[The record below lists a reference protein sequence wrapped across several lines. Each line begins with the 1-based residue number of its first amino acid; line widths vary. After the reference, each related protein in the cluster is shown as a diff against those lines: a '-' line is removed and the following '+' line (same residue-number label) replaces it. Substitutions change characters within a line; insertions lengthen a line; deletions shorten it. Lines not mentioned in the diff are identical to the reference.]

1 MNEPRRP
8 RPPRP
13 GDSPRA
19 RSVPSRSTRSR
30 PAEPIPA
37 RRPSAAPGPSAANPA
52 RRPGRGPRRL
62 PVGGWTLAGLIALA
76 VVLLLV
82 VIAVGVRATHGDT
95 ALPGTEVAGIDVG
108 GKSEAEIRDVLAPE
122 LSGERRLLLRTDDGI
137 IRVSL
142 NAAGYRVDLDGTARD
157 AVQAGRSGF
166 LAGIPATL
174 IGLVS
179 SRTSPVDADVD
190 DAKLRKALARVEK
203 QVGRKPYPGAL
214 SVDPD
219 TLDVTTEP
227 GKAGQTVDR
236 ERLEVT
242 AGRELM
248 AGRLGPIDV
257 PLRQV
262 SAVSEKRL
270 EELADEARRYVLK
283 PMRLTGAG
291 APLELTADEVA
302 PLLALQSRD
311 GGRKADLGVAAKPLR
326 ALLDRVQERGERAP
340 RDARISTPAAASGVL
355 TEKGDVRWEPRKAS
369 VTSGTARNGRTV
381 ERDKLA
387 TAIRKAVAK
396 GDHTVRVPTTTTKPK
411 VTTEGAR
418 KVRWLIGTFTT
429 PYTAGQPRVTNIR
442 QMAKTVDGTVIP
454 PGGSFSLNGITGE
467 RTKDKGYVEA
477 PFIAG
482 NKIEPSVGGGVSQ
495 FSTTIYN
502 AAYFAGLQIDA
513 FRAHSLYIDRYPAG
527 RESTLNY
534 PDIDMRWTNDTDAPV
549 VVRAS
554 FDDAGVTVALYGD
567 NDGRK
572 VSASAGDRE
581 PVEGGDFQITV
592 TRTIRY
598 GGGRKAEQPVTTRY
612 ENEVKDEAPDESS
625 EADAADPAA
634 DAAGT
639 E

>member
-1 MNEPRRP
+1 M
-8 RPPRP
+8 
-13 GDSPRA
+13 
-19 RSVPSRSTRSR
+19 
-30 PAEPIPA
+30 
-37 RRPSAAPGPSAANPA
+37 
-52 RRPGRGPRRL
+52 
-62 PVGGWTLAGLIALA
+62 
-76 VVLLLV
+76 
-82 VIAVGVRATHGDT
+82 IAVGVRATHGDT

-108 GKSEAEIRDVLAPE
+108 GKSAAEIRDAVAPR
-122 LSGERRLLLRTDDGI
+122 LSGERRLLLRADGEI

-142 NAAGYRVDLDGTARD
+142 NAAGYQVDLDGTARD
-157 AVQAGRSGF
+157 AVDAGRDGV

-174 IGLVS
+174 VGLVS

-190 DAKLRKALARVEK
+190 DAKLRKALARVER

-219 TLDVTTEP
+219 TLEVTTKP

-236 ERLEVT
+236 ERLKVR
-242 AGRELM
+242 ADRELM
-248 AGRLGPIDV
+248 AGRLGPIEV

-270 EELADEARRYVLK
+270 EQLADEARAYVLK
-283 PMRLTGAG
+283 PLRLTGAG
-291 APLELTADEVA
+291 APLELTADELA

-311 GGRKADLGVAAKPLR
+311 GGRKAELGVATKPLR

-340 RDARISTPAAASGVL
+340 RDARITVPPADSGVL
-355 TEKGDVRWEPRKAS
+355 AEKGDVSWEPRKAS
-369 VTSGTARNGRTV
+369 VTTGTARNGRTV
-381 ERDKLA
+381 QREKLA
-387 TAIRKAVAK
+387 AAIRKAVAR
-396 GDHTVRVPTTTTKPK
+396 GEHTIRVPTTTTKPK
-411 VTTEGAR
+411 VTTDGA
-418 KVRWLIGTFTT
+418 KQVRWLIGTFTT
-429 PYTAGQPRVTNIR
+429 PYTAGQPRVTNIQR
-442 QMAKTVDGTVIP
+442 MADTVDGTVVP
-454 PGGSFSLNGITGE
+454 PGATFSLNGITGE
-467 RTKDKGYVEA
+467 RTKAKGYVAA

-482 NKIEPSVGGGVSQ
+482 NRIEPSVGGGVSQ

-502 AAYFAGLQIDA
+502 AAYFAGLRIDA

-554 FDDAGVTVALYGD
+554 YDGSGVTVALYGD
-567 NDGRK
+567 NDGRE

-592 TRTIRY
+592 TRRISY
-598 GGGRKAEQPVTTRY
+598 GGGRETEQPVTTRY
-612 ENEVKDEAPDESS
+612 ENEVKDEAPDDSS
-625 EADAADPAA
+625 EPDAATSDPSTPEDVAP
-634 DAAGT
+634 

>member
-1 MNEPRRP
+1 M
-8 RPPRP
+8 
-13 GDSPRA
+13 
-19 RSVPSRSTRSR
+19 
-30 PAEPIPA
+30 
-37 RRPSAAPGPSAANPA
+37 
-52 RRPGRGPRRL
+52 
-62 PVGGWTLAGLIALA
+62 
-76 VVLLLV
+76 VLLLV

-95 ALPGTEVAGIDVG
+95 ALPGTQVAGIDVG
-108 GKSEAEIRDVLAPE
+108 GKNEAEIRDALAPE
-122 LSGERRLLLRTDDGI
+122 LSGERRLLLRADDEL

-157 AVQAGRSGF
+157 AVEAGRSGF
-166 LAGIPATL
+166 LAGIPSTL

-190 DAKLRKALARVEK
+190 DAKLRRALARVER

-219 TLDVTTEP
+219 TLDVTTKP

-236 ERLEVT
+236 DRLVVR
-242 AGRELM
+242 ANGELM

-270 EELADEARRYVLK
+270 EQLADEARQYVLK

-311 GGRKADLGVAAKPLR
+311 GGRKADLGVATKPLR

-340 RDARISTPAAASGVL
+340 RDAKITAPAADSGVL
-355 TEKGDVRWEPRKAS
+355 TEKGDVSWEPRKAT
-369 VTSGTARNGRTV
+369 VTTGTARDGRTV

-387 TAIRKAVAK
+387 TAIRKAVAE
-396 GDHTVRVPTTTTKPK
+396 GEHAIRVPTTTTKPK
-411 VTTEGAR
+411 VTTDGAK

-429 PYTAGQPRVTNIR
+429 PYTAGQPRVTNIQ

-454 PGGSFSLNGITGE
+454 PGGTFSLNGITGE

-534 PDIDMRWTNDTDAPV
+534 PDIDMRWTNDTDSPV
-549 VVRAS
+549 IVRTS

-581 PVEGGDFQITV
+581 PVEDGNFQITV
-592 TRTIRY
+592 TRSIRY
-598 GGGRKAEQPVTTRY
+598 GDGRKAEQPVTTRY

-625 EADAADPAA
+625 EADAA
-634 DAAGT
+634 AAGSGET
-639 E
+639 GE

>member
-13 GDSPRA
+13 GDSPRD
-19 RSVPSRSTRSR
+19 RSTPSRSSRSR
-30 PAEPIPA
+30 PTEPTTA
-37 RRPSAAPGPSAANPA
+37 RRPSASGPA
-52 RRPGRGPRRL
+52 RRQGQAPRRL
-62 PVGGWTLAGLIALA
+62 PVGGWTLAGLIALG

-95 ALPGTEVAGIDVG
+95 ALPGTEVAGIAVG
-108 GKSEAEIRDVLAPE
+108 GKSEAEIRDALAPE
-122 LSGERRLLLRTDDGI
+122 LSGERRLLLRADDEI

-142 NAAGYRVDLDGTARD
+142 NAAGYQVDLDGTARD
-157 AVQAGRSGF
+157 AVEAGRSGF
-166 LAGIPATL
+166 LAGIPSTL

-190 DAKLRKALARVEK
+190 DAKLRKALARVER

-219 TLDVTTEP
+219 TLDVTTKP
-227 GKAGQTVDR
+227 GKAGQTVDSD
-236 ERLEVT
+236 RLKVR
-242 AGRELM
+242 ANRELM

-270 EELADEARRYVLK
+270 EALADEARQYVLK

-311 GGRKADLGVAAKPLR
+311 GGRKADLGLAAKPLR

-340 RDARISTPAAASGVL
+340 RDAKITAPAASSGVL
-355 TEKGDVRWEPRKAS
+355 TEKGDVSWEPRKAS
-369 VTSGTARNGRTV
+369 VTTGTARNGRTV
-381 ERDKLA
+381 EREKLA
-387 TAIRKAVAK
+387 TAIRKAVAT
-396 GDHTVRVPTTTTKPK
+396 GEHTIRVPTTTTKPK
-411 VTTEGAR
+411 VTTDGAK

-429 PYTAGQPRVTNIR
+429 PYSAGQPRVTNIQ

-454 PGGSFSLNGITGE
+454 PGGTFSLNGITGE
-467 RTKDKGYVEA
+467 RTKAKGYVEA

-534 PDIDMRWTNDTDAPV
+534 PDIDMRWTNDTDSPV
-549 VVRAS
+549 VVRTS

-592 TRTIRY
+592 TRKIRY
-598 GGGRKAEQPVTTRY
+598 GGGREAEQPVTTRY

-625 EADAADPAA
+625 EVDAAT
-634 DAAGT
+634 AGSGET
-639 E
+639 AE